1 MTIGIFWNWFSN
13 NETRLFDY
21 DDNNAGETMKEIH
34 KNLNQVEDGLGFE
47 ISKIIDNKRQIEISA
62 EGNIKNFDLIKR
74 IVAEAPVLDKW
85 KIVAFRQPS
94 ADGFILKFDE
104 FELDTFKLFFLP
116 VEQDDDIDIVIY
128 GENFKEYNEQK
139 LAQYGFIMVD
149 NLLGEYDTVIKVRYF
164 DFKDI
169 STVDNKEDLNP
180 LEDLPD
186 YIQWY
191 YSK

>member
-1 MTIGIFWNWFSN
+1 MTIGSFWNWFSD
-13 NETRLFDY
+13 NETRLFEY
-21 DDNNAGETMKEIH
+21 DDNNADETMKEIH
-34 KNLNQVEDGLGFE
+34 ENLNQVENGLGVE
-47 ISKIIDNKRQIEISA
+47 ISKKIDNKRQIEISA
-62 EGNIKNFDLIKR
+62 EGNIKKFDLIKR

-94 ADGFILKFDE
+94 TDGFMLKFDE
-104 FELDTFKLFFLP
+104 FELDTSKLFFLP

-128 GENFKEYNEQK
+128 GENFKEYDEKK

-164 DFKDI
+164 DFEDI

-180 LEDLPD
+180 LEDLTD